1 MIKTLQATIESNI
14 DMWKFINDKY
24 NFSDEKIRDCLSTNT
39 VQKTLREQ
47 VQACMLE
54 IAELK
59 ETNKAVLGRINENEK
74 GSNDNM
80 QSIQKELN

>member
-1 MIKTLQATIESNI
+1 
-14 DMWKFINDKY
+14 
-24 NFSDEKIRDCLSTNT
+24 
-39 VQKTLREQ
+39 
-47 VQACMLE
+47 MLE

-80 QSIQKELN
+80 QSI